1 MTALLR
7 PLWEADDSFVQK
19 PIALRRLR
27 LRPVRSA
34 LDFVALAAVLVVTV
48 RLVLGTGAAP
58 DQWKIYPGPAA
69 VSQRSAT
76 ACFEAS
82 PAVSAVRS
90 VGAVDLVRFAG
101 QRGFVKLQFLAGE
114 DAAIQVAYADK
125 ILWVINNT
133 IWSHVPSRSVLK
145 HDADALNACLN
156 MSPVP

>member
-1 MTALLR
+1 MSVSCSG
-7 PLWEADDSFVQK
+7 P
-19 PIALRRLR
+19 
-27 LRPVRSA
+27 
-34 LDFVALAAVLVVTV
+34 
-48 RLVLGTGAAP
+48 AAP

-145 HDADALNACLN
+145 HDTDALNACLN
-156 MSPVP
+156 MPPVR